1 MRRGA
6 WASEGLSEPDEPA
19 GTDEVRDQE
28 TGEGA
33 YDEDTYDESAY
44 DESAYDDA
52 AAENGSATEGP
63 GPSKIDRRLSEVND
77 KLAAAAPEARPEMIA
92 TLYGYIDS
100 WPESARRCAE
110 EMIAPKR

>member
-33 YDEDTYDESAY
+33 YDEDTY

-77 KLAAAAPEARPEMIA
+77 KLAAAAPEARPEIIV
-92 TLYGYIDS
+92 TLYEYIDS
-100 WPESARRCAE
+100 RPESARRCAE